1 MRVIDQERI
10 GDRRVRLVVQPNGMH
25 AVTLE
30 VLGPNAA
37 WEDISLPSDQRLLL
51 REARMRYAGMVYAQ
65 RARVGSRST
74 E

>member
-10 GDRRVRLVVQPNGMH
+10 GDRRVRLVVQSNGMH

-51 REARMRYAGMVYAQ
+51 REARARYAGLVGAQ
-65 RARVGSRST
+65 RARVSART
-74 E
+74 VE